1 MCWLHVW
8 YLAVLTVV
16 NLGAN
21 WKHFHVKWNLR
32 PQTEGSQITKC
43 PTQSPSYWFPIIS
56 MYFYTFCLFS
66 SIYWVCVA
74 WCGLMRLSESSVT
87 WGTSSVNDSLLD
99 GSPVSVIV
107 AWPQFPKKRLCFH
120 IIKVKIVNF
129 YCYRSVHFEIKWCRE
144 STHHMSMA
152 KSVHKEWHWKLL
164 MLPKGIFVIQSKG
177 LCM

>member
-8 YLAVLTVV
+8 YLALLTVV
-16 NLGAN
+16 TLGAN

-32 PQTEGSQITKC
+32 PQTEGSQITNR

-74 WCGLMRLSESSVT
+74 WCRLMRLSESSVT

-107 AWPQFPKKRLCFH
+107 AWPQFPKKKFCSH
-120 IIKVKIVNF
+120 IIKVKMLKIR
-129 YCYRSVHFEIKWCRE
+129 CYWSVHFEIDWCRE
-144 STHHMSMA
+144 NTHHKSMA
-152 KSVHKEWHWKLL
+152 KSVHKGGHWKLL
-164 MLPKGIFVIQSKG
+164 MGP
-177 LCM
+177 